1 MGKPV
6 GQKGGTRQERSSLK
20 RRSAKPTGAAPKNK
34 NVRDAA
40 SAPKQPSQPSLR
52 SLTVADLSRLLVQA
66 GGKHITEDAIAADLA
81 QGAPVAARGR
91 IDLFVFAAWLVRE
104 GKE

>member
-1 MGKPV
+1 
-6 GQKGGTRQERSSLK
+6 
-20 RRSAKPTGAAPKNK
+20 
-34 NVRDAA
+34 
-40 SAPKQPSQPSLR
+40 
-52 SLTVADLSRLLVQA
+52 VADLSRLLVQA